1 MDGIPA
7 HKFDKKYLEE
17 DFSRLRDMG
26 LELHLNS
33 EVNFDAESGEY
44 RVRGVES
51 IASSSNENQYV
62 ALCVGA
68 GAPKALPTQV
78 TAELRQDHQRKVI
91 QAIDFLKAA
100 NDVADA
106 LKKNIDITDEA
117 REAFIKEKFGSMDPR
132 GKKIV
137 VVGGGDTAQDV
148 IRWVSRYFEDTE
160 VEEKIKNKLNILV
173 RGPQPVERGVMDAYP
188 SASQAPTKEHA
199 LRTEEIEYVNGQ
211 TSHLA
216 APNKISS
223 NASDGMTVHVTESEF
238 KYYEEIQHDRQLK
251 QLFDNIPRE
260 NRPLDEEK
268 TQDRQI
274 EHVDMVICALGFQG
288 KESIPIVQSI
298 ERANVKRVYILG
310 DAAATKPLIIV
321 GAQASAK
328 DTYEGQIRPA
338 LSLSSKRISPLMSH
352 SMFKEPQEPIHTGQ
366 PVAQEHLGAQV
377 LEA

>member
-1 MDGIPA
+1 M
-7 HKFDKKYLEE
+7 
-17 DFSRLRDMG
+17 
-26 LELHLNS
+26 
-33 EVNFDAESGEY
+33 
-44 RVRGVES
+44 
-51 IASSSNENQYV
+51 
-62 ALCVGA
+62 
-68 GAPKALPTQV
+68 
-78 TAELRQDHQRKVI
+78 
-91 QAIDFLKAA
+91 
-100 NDVADA
+100 
-106 LKKNIDITDEA
+106 
-117 REAFIKEKFGSMDPR
+117 
-132 GKKIV
+132 
-137 VVGGGDTAQDV
+137 
-148 IRWVSRYFEDTE
+148 
-160 VEEKIKNKLNILV
+160 V